1 MNNNSNFS
9 KQEPKLRHTIRED
22 YKNINNLGKDLH
34 REYKNLNEFYLDSDK
49 RRKLAS
55 LPFYKR
61 WIYQTGWLFKSMLL
75 HLTPIRRTMV
85 LVGTFI
91 LFTGS
96 GLTVNNNSVTF
107 NESLLGGLIIL
118 FILFLELK
126 DKLLARH
133 ELEAG
138 RKVQQALMPEQNPE
152 FPGWSIWLFTRPANE
167 VGGDLVDYLRIS
179 ETKAGLTIADIAGK
193 GLQAALLTSKLQS
206 TIRALAGDGFTL
218 SEFVKKTNE
227 IFHRDSLPNL
237 FASMLFIQLETDSN
251 RIEYINAGHFPPLIL
266 KGKEL
271 FELEKGNPAL
281 GIIPGIEFDSRTIEL
296 KKDEILIVYSDG
308 IFEARND
315 NGEFLG
321 MERFHQLI
329 KYYAD
334 KNPVEMGNLLISQI
348 EQFIGSASA
357 SDDISL
363 IILKRIE

>member
-1 MNNNSNFS
+1 MNTNQNSKNPD
-9 KQEPKLRHTIRED
+9 PKLRHTIRD
-22 YKNINNLGKDLH
+22 DLRKINLRKDFS
-34 REYKNLNEFYLDSDK
+34 REYKNLNEFYLNSEK
-49 RRKLAS
+49 RKRLES

-61 WIYQTGWLFKSMLL
+61 WFYRFGWLLKSMFL
-75 HLTPIRRTMV
+75 HLTPIRRIMV
-85 LVGTFI
+85 LFGTI
-91 LFTGS
+91 LLFAGRGVTINS
-96 GLTVNNNSVTF
+96 NSVNI
-107 NESLLGGLIIL
+107 NESLIGGVLIL
-118 FILFLELK
+118 FVLFLELK

>member
-1 MNNNSNFS
+1 MNTNQNSKNPD
-9 KQEPKLRHTIRED
+9 PKLRHTIRD
-22 YKNINNLGKDLH
+22 DLRKINLRKDFS
-34 REYKNLNEFYLDSDK
+34 REYKNLNEFYLNSEK
-49 RRKLAS
+49 RKRLES

-61 WIYQTGWLFKSMLL
+61 WLYRFGWLLKSMFL
-75 HLTPIRRTMV
+75 HLTPIRRIMV
-85 LVGTFI
+85 LFGTI
-91 LFTGS
+91 LLFAGRGVTINS
-96 GLTVNNNSVTF
+96 NSVNI
-107 NESLLGGLIIL
+107 NESLIGGVLIL
-118 FILFLELK
+118 FVLFLELK
-126 DKLLARH
+126 DKLLAKH

-218 SEFVKKTNE
+218 PEFVKKTNK
-227 IFHRDSLPNL
+227 IFHRDSLPSL

-329 KYYAD
+329 KYYSD
-334 KNPVEMGNLLISQI
+334 KNPVEMGNAIISQV
-348 EQFIGSASA
+348 EQFIGGASA

>member
-1 MNNNSNFS
+1 MNTNQNSKNPD
-9 KQEPKLRHTIRED
+9 PKLRHTIRD
-22 YKNINNLGKDLH
+22 DFRKINLRTDIH
-34 REYKNLNEFYLDSDK
+34 REYKNLSEFYLDSEK
-49 RRKLAS
+49 RKRLES
-55 LPFYKR
+55 LPYYKR
-61 WIYQTGWLFKSMLL
+61 WLYRFGWLLKSMFL

-85 LVGTFI
+85 LFGTI
-91 LFTGS
+91 LLFAGRGVTINS
-96 GLTVNNNSVTF
+96 NTVNI
-107 NESLLGGLIIL
+107 NESLIGGVL
-118 FILFLELK
+118 FLFVLFLELK

-218 SEFVKKTNE
+218 PEFVKKTNK

-237 FASMLFIQLETDSN
+237 FASMLFIQLEADSN
-251 RIEYINAGHFPPLIL
+251 GIEYINAGHFPPLIL

-321 MERFHQLI
+321 MERFHHLI
-329 KYYAD
+329 KYYSD
-334 KNPVEMGNLLISQI
+334 KNPVEMGNAIISQV
-348 EQFIGSASA
+348 EQFIGGASA
-357 SDDISL
+357 SDDISM
-363 IILKRIE
+363 IILKRMK